1 MILILCAFGAEFGPL
16 RACLTGVRRLK
27 TESLRGCEGRAGGNS
42 VTLLTTG
49 VGVRNARLNSARAM
63 DELSDISLVVIT
75 GVAGA
80 LLDGLPIGRPVLG
93 DRLMMRTDGDFI
105 AERTI
110 DAPRDRFEAFA
121 GALDA
126 SAIQYAAGPM
136 MTSRHA
142 IASAADKRRAHDASG
157 AIAIDMESAAIAF
170 EAAAR
175 NLPFVCMR
183 TILDIAGEDLAAA
196 DFADEDGNIRITAAA
211 KALITNPT
219 MIAGVARLLRNL
231 RVATHSMADALAAI
245 LPRL

>member
-1 MILILCAFGAEFGPL
+1 VILILCAFGAEFGPL
-16 RACLTGVRRLK
+16 RARLTGARRLK
-27 TESLRGCEGRAGGNS
+27 TESLRGCEGRVGGNS
-42 VTLLTTG
+42 VTLLITG

-63 DELSDISLVVIT
+63 DALSDISLVIIT

-93 DRLMMRTDGDFI
+93 DRLMMRSDGDFI
-105 AERTI
+105 AEQTI

-126 SAIQYAAGPM
+126 CAIQYAAGPM

-183 TILDIAGEDLAAA
+183 TILDLAGEDLAAA
-196 DFADEDGNIRITAAA
+196 DFADEDGNIRVTAAA
-211 KALITNPT
+211 KALVTNPA

-231 RVATHSMADALAAI
+231 RVATHSMADALAAV
-245 LPRL
+245 LPRV